1 MKLSTSSFAGL
12 VLAAIALVA
21 SPVSAK
27 AQGEASGS
35 CQWGCQCTGR
45 SCGCN
50 SYGSGKDCSLGGN
63 GCVVTMCDNE
73 QISMLVIAPDGS
85 LVPLPARY
93 AAERVPDGAGK
104 DEESIRTITGRWEFV
119 ASGRSVARNCSGVV
133 TTRYYDRAVAADIRK
148 KDQNISI

>member
-1 MKLSTSSFAGL
+1 MKLSTLAFASL
-12 VLAAIALVA
+12 LLATVALVV

-27 AQGEASGS
+27 AQGEASGT
-35 CQWGCQCTGR
+35 CQWGCQCAGR

-93 AAERVPDGAGK
+93 AAERDPAGAGR
-104 DEESIRTITGRWEFV
+104 DEKSIQPSTGRWEFV
-119 ASGRSVARNCSGVV
+119 AAGRSVARNCSGLV
-133 TTRYYDRAVAADIRK
+133 TTRYYDRVVAADIRK
-148 KDQNISI
+148 KDRTISI